1 MTAIEAR
8 VADHYTNGALQA
20 TIEAGWTKMRAQ
32 SDMALIDQLAGVD
45 EFHIGGRRATEMV
58 CAQMELAHGLKTLD
72 VGCGLGGAARFMAAH
87 YGADVE
93 GVDLTPEYVEV
104 GNALTQE
111 VGLDEKV
118 RLMRASALNLPLDDA
133 GFDRA
138 SMFHVGM
145 NIEDKDALFVEI
157 SRVLKPGGLLA
168 VYDVMRV
175 GEEALD
181 YPVAWAQDESTSF
194 VAKVAAYEAAIEAAD
209 LSVYVIEAKKE
220 LGLEF
225 FARMK
230 ARMAESGP
238 PPLGLHIVMGRD
250 AGVKAGNMAANI
262 AKGAIAPVLMLARKR

>member
-8 VADHYTNGALQA
+8 VAGHYTSGTLQA
-20 TIEAGWTKMRAQ
+20 VIEAGWAKLRAQ
-32 SDMALIDQLAGVD
+32 SDAAPVDQLAGVD
-45 EFHIGGRRATEMV
+45 EFHIGGRSATEMV
-58 CAQMELAHGLKTLD
+58 CKQMELGNGLKVLD

-87 YGADVE
+87 YGVDVE
-93 GVDLTPEYVEV
+93 GVDLTPEFVEV

-111 VGLDEKV
+111 AGLGRKV
-118 RLMRASALNLPLDDA
+118 RLIRASALNLPQEDA

-145 NIEDKDALFVEI
+145 NIENKGALFAEI
-157 SRVLKPGGLLA
+157 GRVLKPGGLLA

-181 YPVAWAQDESTSF
+181 YPVAWAKDESTSF
-194 VAKVAAYEAAIEAAD
+194 VATVAAYQSAIEAAG
-209 LSVYVIEAKKE
+209 LSLYTVDAKKD

-238 PPLGLHIVMGRD
+238 PPLGLHILMGQD
-250 AGVKAGNMAANI
+250 AGIKAGNMAAGI
-262 AKGAIAPVLMLARKR
+262 AKGGIAPVLLLARKK

>member
-1 MTAIEAR
+1 MTAVEVR
-8 VADHYTNGALQA
+8 VANHYTSGTLQA
-20 TIEAGWTKMRAQ
+20 AIEAGWAKVRAQ
-32 SDMALIDQLAGVD
+32 SDATPIDQLAGVD
-45 EFHIGGRRATEMV
+45 EFHIGGRLATEMV
-58 CAQMELAHGLKTLD
+58 CEQMELVHGLKVLD

-93 GVDLTPEYVEV
+93 GVDLTPEFVEV

-111 VGLDEKV
+111 AGLGKKV
-118 RLMRASALNLPLDDA
+118 RLVRASARNLPQNDA
-133 GFDRA
+133 SFDRA

-145 NIEDKDALFVEI
+145 NIDDKVALFAEI

-194 VAKVAAYEAAIEAAD
+194 VAEVAAYQATIEGAG
-209 LSVYVIEAKKE
+209 LSVYAIEAKKE

-250 AGVKAGNMAANI
+250 ASVKARNMAANI
-262 AKGAIAPVLMLARKR
+262 AKGAIAPVLILARKR